1 MQEIPNKSD
10 LEETEENI
18 KNKQIKTSKQTT
30 QLLNIVREDE
40 RQISYKNESFLK
52 SNIRRTKKSLLL
64 IKTKMA

>member
-40 RQISYKNESFLK
+40 RQISYKNESF
-52 SNIRRTKKSLLL
+52 
-64 IKTKMA
+64 